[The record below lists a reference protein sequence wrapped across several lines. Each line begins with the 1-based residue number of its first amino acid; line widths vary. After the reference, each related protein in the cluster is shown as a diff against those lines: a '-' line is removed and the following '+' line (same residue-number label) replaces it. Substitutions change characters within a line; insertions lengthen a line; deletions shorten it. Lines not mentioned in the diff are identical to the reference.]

1 MKIKINGNEE
11 ILEKPLSLAEL
22 AARKNVSP
30 EKAVIEHNL
39 RIVGKE
45 EWPKII
51 LRENDNV
58 EIVSFLGGGEK
69 WTTY

>member
-1 MKIKINGNEE
+1 MRIKINGNEE
-11 ILEKPLSLAEL
+11 IIEKPLSLAEL
-22 AARKNVSP
+22 AGLKNISP

-39 RIVGKE
+39 RITAKE

-51 LRENDNV
+51 LKENDNV

-69 WTTY
+69 WKIS

>member
-1 MKIKINGNEE
+1 MLIKINGNEE
-11 ILEKPLSLAEL
+11 IIKQALSLAEL

-39 RIVGKE
+39 RITTKE

-58 EIVSFLGGGEK
+58 EIVNFLGGG
-69 WTTY
+69 